1 MHFIPR
7 LIRKLGLAPR
17 LNFSARVIENSKAF
31 QIPLLGGLGYS
42 NLHLSERWMI
52 ELLTKTRQIFSGD
65 GKTFVDV
72 GVNIGQT
79 LIKLKSV
86 VQDIPYIGFEPN
98 PTCVHYVTELIRL
111 NDFKDVQIYPVGIS
125 DTAGVLSLYFYSNS
139 PDDSAASLIE
149 DFRPNERVFKSVHV
163 PVYPAADLKLK
174 AKIGFLK
181 IDVEGGEL
189 EVIKGFLPII
199 QRDRPLILTEIL
211 PPYTAENIRRLER
224 QEEIEG
230 CLRELDYRCFRV
242 LKQDQRLAGL
252 QPLDRIGVFNQVDMS
267 DFLWVPPEFVNLVK
281 EIVVEAV

>member
-1 MHFIPR
+1 MHFFPR

-17 LNFSARVIENSKAF
+17 LNFSGRIVENSKSF
-31 QIPLLGGLGYS
+31 RIPLLGGLGYS
-42 NLHLSERWMI
+42 NLYLSERWMI
-52 ELLTKTRQIFSGD
+52 DLLTKTRQVFEGD

-86 VQDIPYIGFEPN
+86 VDGIPYIGFEPN

-125 DTAGVLSLYFYSNS
+125 DTAGVLSLYFYTDT

-163 PVYPAADLKLK
+163 PVYPAVDLKLK
-174 AKIGFLK
+174 ARIGFLK

-189 EVIKGFLPII
+189 EVIKGFLPVI

-211 PPYTAENIRRLER
+211 PPYTSENVRRLSR
-224 QEEIEG
+224 QEEIERS
-230 CLRELDYRCFRV
+230 LRRLDYQCFRV

-252 QPLDRIGVFNQVDMS
+252 QPLEQIGVFNQVDMS
-267 DFLWVPPEFVNLVK
+267 DFLWVPIEHCGSLW
-281 EIVVEAV
+281 